1 MPEVFLYITL
11 IITGIV
17 LVFIVLFKLTTIVIP
32 PVPNDRS
39 PENLNR
45 NTLKENSYQCGKGW
59 LRKNRNGLWEMY
71 VEGEPY
77 ERGIITGKL
86 TKELLEWQE
95 QIFVDEIYR
104 MVPSRFYLFFLKNL
118 VLWINRKLHRY
129 IDKEFNLEI
138 YGISKSASNKF
149 KNIGK
154 AYKRLLNYH
163 AAHDIGHVL
172 QDMKYV
178 GCTSFSA
185 WGKNSTDGK
194 IITGRNFDFY
204 VNDYFGKEKI
214 LAFINPSSGLKFA
227 MVTWGGMTGAVS
239 GMNEKGL
246 AITINAA
253 KTSFKLK
260 LGTPISIIV
269 REMLQFS
276 QNIEEAMN
284 IAKKRSA
291 FISELIMVSSA
302 SDKKTVIIEKTPL
315 KTELFESKEN
325 QIICTNHCQSKEL
338 ASDKYNVNYMKESAS
353 VYRFERVKELMLQYS
368 PLNVQK
374 TVHILQNK
382 DGKEGKNIGFGN
394 EESVNQLLAHHG
406 IIFQPEEKIMYLSS
420 PPYNMGEFMA
430 YKLDDIFNIAQKG
443 CPVDEI
449 DFKPMNIP
457 ADDFST
463 SGRLKDYLHYKEL
476 LNQLNSKK
484 SDKINTSIFN
494 KIIELNPEYYLSY
507 STIGNYFK
515 NKKQYSEAIPWYNK
529 ALEKEIHHKFEIN
542 RIKQSLQI
550 CFKNQVN
557 NI

>member
-1 MPEVFLYITL
+1 MFEVLIYIT
-11 IITGIV
+11 IILLGIALV
-17 LVFIVLFKLTTIVIP
+17 LIVLFKLTTIINP
-32 PVPNDRS
+32 PVPDSRS
-39 PENLNR
+39 AENLNR
-45 NTLKENSYQCGKGW
+45 ISVKKDSYQCDKGW

-95 QIFVDEIYR
+95 QIFVDEIHK
-104 MVPSRFYLFFLKNL
+104 MVPNRFYLFFLKNI

-129 IDKEFNLEI
+129 INKEFNLEI
-138 YGISKSASNKF
+138 YGISKSASEKF

-172 QDMKYV
+172 QDLKYV

-185 WGKNSTDGK
+185 WQENSADGK

-227 MVTWGGMTGAVS
+227 MITWGGMTGAVS

-269 REMLQFS
+269 REMLQYAG
-276 QNIEEAMN
+276 NIEEAMN
-284 IAKKRSA
+284 IAKKRNA

-302 SDKKTVIIEKTPL
+302 SDKKTVIIEKTPF

-325 QIICTNHCQSKEL
+325 RIICTNHCQSEGL
-338 ASDKYNVNYMKESAS
+338 ASDKYNVSYMEESAS
-353 VYRFERVKELMLQYS
+353 VYRFERVKELMKQHS
-368 PLNVQK
+368 PLNVKKIVQ
-374 TVHILQNK
+374 VLQNK
-382 DGKEGKNIGFGN
+382 EGKEGNNIGLGN
-394 EESVNQLLAHHG
+394 EKSVNQLLAHHG
-406 IIFQPEEKIMYLSS
+406 IIFQPEERIIYLSS
-420 PPYNMGEFMA
+420 PPYNMGEFMT
-430 YKLDDIFNIAQKG
+430 YKLDEIFNIAHNG
-443 CPVDEI
+443 CPVDDI
-449 DFKPMNIP
+449 DFKSLNIP

-463 SGRLKDYLHYKEL
+463 SGGLKSYLHYKEI
-476 LNQLNSKK
+476 LNKLSSKK
-484 SDKINTSIFN
+484 PEKTDHSIFN
-494 KIIELNPEYYLSY
+494 EFVELNPEYYLSY

-529 ALEKEIHHKFEIN
+529 ALEKEIQHKAEEN
-542 RIKQSLQI
+542 GIKQSIEYCLKKI
-550 CFKNQVN
+550 K
-557 NI
+557 